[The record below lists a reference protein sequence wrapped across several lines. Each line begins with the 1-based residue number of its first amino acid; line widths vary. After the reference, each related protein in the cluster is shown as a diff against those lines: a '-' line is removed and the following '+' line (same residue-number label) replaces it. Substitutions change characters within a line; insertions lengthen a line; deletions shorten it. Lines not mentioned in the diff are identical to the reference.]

1 MALSRLEKVQVWL
14 FKAFMGVLFALFRL
28 CSPLRAGVSGKKLPP
43 VGDPLLLLSATQL
56 AKKIR
61 RKEVCTRPK
70 RETTAAGRR
79 SFDVFKSGRMNK
91 HFRIN

>member
-14 FKAFMGVLFALFRL
+14 FKAFMGALFALFRL
-28 CSPLRAGVSGKKLPP
+28 LSPLRAGVSGKKLPP

-61 RKEVCTRPK
+61 RKEVCTPAKARADCGWT
-70 RETTAAGRR
+70 EGL
-79 SFDVFKSGRMNK
+79 
-91 HFRIN
+91 